1 MTAIHPTA
9 VVDRGAEL
17 SGDVEIGPF
26 CVVGAN
32 AVLGAGVR
40 LHSHVVVEGRTPIT
54 DARLAGDALRSFA
67 AGPSG
72 VVVLR
77 G

>member
-26 CVVGAN
+26 CVIGAN
-32 AVLGAGVR
+32 AVLGHGVR
-40 LHSHVVVEGRTPIT
+40 LHSHVVVDRK
-54 DARLAGDALRSFA
+54 S
-67 AGPSG
+67 
-72 VVVLR
+72 VV
-77 G
+77 